1 MKYLLAALTAVCL
14 VIGAIGVVHAVPL
27 ASVDAAQVGA
37 PIVVNSALIKQIA
50 WEALK
55 AAWESI
61 ASSVEGPAA
70 IMGIAAAISA
80 FLPAA
85 KEGTAWWWVR
95 KAINLVALNILNARN
110 LVDASKAKPEAKPTK
125 VTSKASDTSATA

>member
-14 VIGAIGVVHAVPL
+14 VAGAIGVGHAYPIT
-27 ASVDAAQVGA
+27 SVDTAQVGA

-70 IMGIAAAISA
+70 IMGIAAALSA

-85 KEGTAWWWVR
+85 KEGTVWWWVR
-95 KAINLVALNILNARN
+95 KGINLVALNVLNARN
-110 LVDASKAKPEAKPTK
+110 LVDTVKAKSEAKP
-125 VTSKASDTSATA
+125 KAKATDASATA